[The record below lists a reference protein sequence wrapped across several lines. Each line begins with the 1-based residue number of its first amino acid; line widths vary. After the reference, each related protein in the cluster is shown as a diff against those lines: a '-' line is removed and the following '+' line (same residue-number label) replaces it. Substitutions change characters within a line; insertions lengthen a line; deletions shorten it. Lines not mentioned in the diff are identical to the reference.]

1 MPKETFFGI
10 DKEKQNR
17 IIQAAIKVFSSHNYN
32 DSSINEV
39 IKLAK
44 IPRGSFYQYFEN
56 KEDLYYYYFHTLKK
70 NSQRDLIRSIQHE
83 KGDLFAGF
91 EWYFSRMIEEV
102 LEGKNAKFYRN
113 LFMSMDYRS
122 LRKVMPDIHKKPLYG
137 SHKEHQEARQKW
149 EEEFFAEIDKD
160 LLRVKDD
167 HELKM
172 LVQLLM
178 HTVFSTIA
186 EAYRELAENHAYD
199 PSLATTDFN
208 NKISWLRDG
217 AQKERGEKND
227 KVD

>member
-1 MPKETFFGI
+1 M
-10 DKEKQNR
+10 
-17 IIQAAIKVFSSHNYN
+17 
-32 DSSINEV
+32 
-39 IKLAK
+39 LA
-44 IPRGSFYQYFEN
+44 
-56 KEDLYYYYFHTLKK
+56 
-70 NSQRDLIRSIQHE
+70 
-83 KGDLFAGF
+83 F

-102 LEGKNAKFYRN
+102 LEGKNAKI
-113 LFMSMDYRS
+113 LSQS
-122 LRKVMPDIHKKPLYG
+122 LHEYGLSFFAKSDAGYPQKPLYG

-217 AQKERGEKND
+217 AQKERGKRMTKLIKRVSLVSALMAVAFMVVQVIADLYLPTLTSNIINNGVATGD
-227 KVD
+227 IDYIWRTGFLMIGFH

>member
-56 KEDLYYYYFHTLKK
+56 KEDLYNYYFHTLKK